1 MSSAQPTA
9 DRWQPARN
17 EIVAAAAILL
27 ALAALA
33 AFSIWGMTPPAPA
46 APSASP
52 VTQTTPAPSPYTEG
66 GETDE

>member
-1 MSSAQPTA
+1 MSAPQATA

-33 AFSIWGMTPPAPA
+33 AFSIWGMTPPNPA
-46 APSASP
+46 ATPGASP
-52 VTQTTPAPSPYTEG
+52 VTQTTPAPPYGEEG
-66 GETDE
+66 DNGE